1 MRWAAVLDFDGTIT
15 TEDVA
20 DAILRRFGGVQDREI
35 RSSYHPGVITE
46 AWVAEKFLRVTA
58 PVRELK
64 SFILRFARPRPGF
77 LDFARFCSEKG
88 VPLEVVSG
96 GLDLYVDL
104 LLERWGLGHLPRFR
118 ASARRTSAGWRVRYP
133 FLDGGGLDAFK
144 RARVRLHRRRGRVVF
159 AGDGTSDLAASRAA
173 DLVFARG
180 ALLRFRRAEGLP
192 SEPLTTFGAL
202 RRRLEAEMA
211 CSPR

>member
-20 DAILRRFGGVQDREI
+20 DAILRRYGGVEDREI

-46 AWVAEKFLRVTA
+46 DWVAEKFRRVSA

-64 SFILRFARPRPGF
+64 RFILRFARPRPGF
-77 LDFARFCSEKG
+77 LEFARFCAEGG
-88 VPLEVVSG
+88 VPLEIVSG

-133 FLDGGGLDAFK
+133 FLNGGGLDAFK
-144 RARVRLHRRRGRVVF
+144 HKRVRRHSGRRRVLF
-159 AGDGTSDLAASRAA
+159 AGDGTSDLAASREA

-180 ALLRFRRAEGLP
+180 ALLRFRRSEGLP
-192 SEPLTTFGAL
+192 SEPLTTFTAL
-202 RRRLEAEMA
+202 TRRLKGEMA